1 MNIYID
7 EAGIFVKPNENKCAI
22 STVGALILPEN
33 KTKIIFSK
41 FEGLKNKWGFKGKE
55 VKEVNLMNLRY
66 LVLLKYLKIIM

>member
-33 KTKIIFSK
+33 KTKIINIR
-41 FEGLKNKWGFKGKE
+41 E
-55 VKEVNLMNLRY
+55 
-66 LVLLKYLKIIM
+66 